1 VQGAVLHVLRLRDG
15 TLSGFHPFEAN
26 GQPWRLLT
34 ISTDGNQVII
44 DPEEGRVLY
53 RAQGMAGTRHDALET
68 EDSRLILATS
78 STANNVLL
86 FDLGEVAPRGAML
99 PAANKLG

>member
-1 VQGAVLHVLRLRDG
+1 VQGAVLRVLRLRDG

-26 GQPWRLLT
+26 GQPWRLLVHFT
-34 ISTDGNQVII
+34 GGDQVII
-44 DPEEGRVLY
+44 DPEEGTILY
-53 RAQGMAGTRHDALET
+53 RAQALAGRRHRAFET
-68 EDSRLILATS
+68 EDRLILATS

-86 FDLGEVAPRGAML
+86 FDLGEVAPRGAVL